1 MRSVV
6 TILGRRRRLR
16 APSPLFEDL
25 AYPRG
30 SMKPTRPIRALAA
43 LCALAAASI
52 VHAADAAFAWPH
64 GAQAAVSLAYDDAI
78 DSQLDNA
85 LPALDRAGLKG
96 SFYIKL
102 SSPSLARR
110 MPEWRA
116 AAAHG
121 HELGNHTLFH
131 QCSAALPDRQ
141 WVTPVDDI
149 DTTTAARLVEQIRL
163 GNTMLHAIDGR
174 DERTFTVPCGDVLA
188 AGENYVKLIHGDFV
202 AIKSGAG
209 GVVADM
215 DQLDPYDVAVDAPD
229 GPTGEQLIALV
240 KQAAQSGTMINF
252 TFHGVGGDYITTS
265 RQAHEELLAYL
276 AAHRDVYWTDTFLN
290 IMKYVKAQQ
299 AARRHAAT
307 K

>member
-1 MRSVV
+1 MK
-6 TILGRRRRLR
+6 RLH
-16 APSPLFEDL
+16 L
-25 AYPRG
+25 
-30 SMKPTRPIRALAA
+30 IRALVATCLATAAA
-43 LCALAAASI
+43 LAG
-52 VHAADAAFAWPH
+52 AADSAFAWPH

-85 LPALDRAGLKG
+85 IPALDRAGLKG

-102 SSPSLARR
+102 ASPSLARR

-131 QCSAALPDRQ
+131 QCSAALPDRS
-141 WVTPVDDI
+141 WVTPEDNI
-149 DTTTAARLVEQIRL
+149 DTTSAARLVEQIRL
-163 GNTMLHAIDGR
+163 GNTMLHAIDGK

-202 AIKSGAG
+202 AIKSGFG
-209 GVVADM
+209 GVVPDM
-215 DQLDPYDVAVDAPD
+215 DALDPYLVAVDAPD
-229 GPTGEQLIALV
+229 GPTGAQLIALV
-240 KQAAQSGTMINF
+240 QEAQHKGTMINF

-265 RQAHEELLAYL
+265 AQAHEELLSYL
-276 AAHRDVYWTDTFLN
+276 AAHRDVVWTDTFLN
-290 IMKYVKAQQ
+290 IMKHVKAQQ
-299 AARRHAAT
+299 ALHGPAAV